1 MAFVENFPNS
11 SNKINNFFYSLR
23 SLNCFHRCWKFLEKS
38 NQTNKN
44 FQVKIVFSIWR
55 INQSIDQIR
64 SMFDC
69 SEQYLFSAIIK
80 SSISIMMQMF
90 RWMISTK
97 FLFLLISFDIWLTG
111 LRKKRAW
118 TIMLIK
124 QTNQKYTAQIL
135 WLYGFVENLFFREK
149 SIWTTTCRVNKSSH
163 KTQIDRLILPI
174 NFLLE
179 VGRTN
184 QWITQKDEQ
193 KKEKE
198 IQTQVWL
205 IQPGCCR
212 NRSFL
217 CIVLLFWALF
227 FQTQC
232 AQRCSSKQRKNPND
246 LCVCDGV
253 VWISEEQKPFSNM

>member
-1 MAFVENFPNS
+1 MKQIGNDTHTGHTICCWILLTCWSLWRWSTLTNETWSKMAFVENFPNS

-69 SEQYLFSAIIK
+69 YEQYLFSAIIK

-124 QTNQKYTAQIL
+124 QTNKPKIHCTNLMTL
-135 WLYGFVENLFFREK
+135 WICWE
-149 SIWTTTCRVNKSSH
+149 S
-163 KTQIDRLILPI
+163 
-174 NFLLE
+174 
-179 VGRTN
+179 
-184 QWITQKDEQ
+184 
-193 KKEKE
+193 
-198 IQTQVWL
+198 
-205 IQPGCCR
+205 
-212 NRSFL
+212 
-217 CIVLLFWALF
+217 F
-227 FQTQC
+227 FQ
-232 AQRCSSKQRKNPND
+232 REIHMDNH
-246 LCVCDGV
+246 L
-253 VWISEEQKPFSNM
+253 

>member
-1 MAFVENFPNS
+1 MNFFFGLVDSWFCVCTASDRKLNS
-11 SNKINNFFYSLR
+11 GLFESSHRILSGALFFLNECLYSKNFYFFSNKRKFYI
-23 SLNCFHRCWKFLEKS
+23 KS

-69 SEQYLFSAIIK
+69 YEQYLFSAIIK

-124 QTNQKYTAQIL
+124 QTNKPKIHCTNLMTL
-135 WLYGFVENLFFREK
+135 WICWE
-149 SIWTTTCRVNKSSH
+149 S
-163 KTQIDRLILPI
+163 
-174 NFLLE
+174 
-179 VGRTN
+179 
-184 QWITQKDEQ
+184 
-193 KKEKE
+193 
-198 IQTQVWL
+198 
-205 IQPGCCR
+205 
-212 NRSFL
+212 
-217 CIVLLFWALF
+217 F
-227 FQTQC
+227 FQ
-232 AQRCSSKQRKNPND
+232 REIHMDNH
-246 LCVCDGV
+246 L
-253 VWISEEQKPFSNM
+253 